1 MIESKGAEKG
11 HEPKIGLTAD
21 DRLAGYSVSHQIRER
36 SLRLLVS
43 TCPSSASSDRR
54 AWAHRRE
61 SGSSSAT
68 ARAVTA
74 GPSLRRMTVSSS
86 SSLTVRGRPAFPMS
100 MIHPTRVING
110 SGTATVTSDKYKWK
124 TYIGCNRVSQSP
136 LGLFEAPARHSRAGL
151 ASRYDPEAMQANVLR
166 SLESTGS
173 IDTDQHEQTYLDHFG
188 FVPASQRRLD
198 DDREDQEATQ

>member
-1 MIESKGAEKG
+1 M
-11 HEPKIGLTAD
+11 
-21 DRLAGYSVSHQIRER
+21 
-36 SLRLLVS
+36 
-43 TCPSSASSDRR
+43 
-54 AWAHRRE
+54 
-61 SGSSSAT
+61 
-68 ARAVTA
+68 
-74 GPSLRRMTVSSS
+74 
-86 SSLTVRGRPAFPMS
+86 
-100 MIHPTRVING
+100 
-110 SGTATVTSDKYKWK
+110 ATVTSDKYKWK

-136 LGLFEAPARHSRAGL
+136 PGLFEAPARHSRAGL